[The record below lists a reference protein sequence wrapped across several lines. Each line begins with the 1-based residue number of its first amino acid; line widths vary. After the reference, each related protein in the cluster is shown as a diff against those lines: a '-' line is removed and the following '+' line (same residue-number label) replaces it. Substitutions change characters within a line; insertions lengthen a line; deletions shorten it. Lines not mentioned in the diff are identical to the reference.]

1 MASSRAPASVRR
13 NIVAN
18 FAGRMWSALMALAF
32 LPLYIRFLGIEA
44 YGLIGVFISLTAL
57 LSVFDMGLS
66 TTLSRELARLSA
78 RPGNEREAR
87 DLVRTVELIYW
98 GTGVLLGCGIAL
110 AAPFIAHD
118 WLNANGVALH
128 TMEQAIAIMGLAV
141 ALQWPNSLYA
151 GGLMG
156 LQRQVLLN
164 AIRAGAATLQ
174 AGGAVLVLW
183 LVSPTIQAYFLWQI
197 LVAALHTAIVA
208 AALWKSLPAAASAVF
223 RRTLLAK
230 NWRFAGGMT
239 GITVLVVILTQVD
252 KVVLSKMLALEM
264 FGYYVLAGV
273 VAGALNYVSGPIF
286 SALFPRLTQSAG
298 SGNATELALLYHKG
312 SQLMAALVSPLWII
326 LALFSEE
333 LMTLWLGDT
342 QAAANTH
349 LLVSLLAT
357 GTALNAFM
365 TLPYALQLAHGWT
378 ALSLYKNV
386 VSVAVLV
393 PLLYWLIARYGAVGA
408 ALAWIALNAGYLL
421 FEIPLMHRRLLRGS
435 MRRWYVMDVG
445 LPVALCLGIGL
456 IARLAAPSGMPAF
469 AVLLWIL
476 SALVVSFLCVALV
489 MPHTREWVRQL
500 AFPSVDAGAN
510 R

>member
-1 MASSRAPASVRR
+1 MASGQAPASVRR
-13 NIVAN
+13 NIAAN

-32 LPLYIRFLGIEA
+32 LPLYVRFLGIEA
-44 YGLIGVFISLTAL
+44 YGLIGVFISLTAM

-78 RPGNEREAR
+78 QPGNEMEAR

-98 GTGVLLGCGIAL
+98 GTGVLLGGGVAL
-110 AAPFIAHD
+110 SAPFIAHD
-118 WLNANGVALH
+118 WLNAQGVALQ

-164 AIRAGAATLQ
+164 AIRAGAATMQ

-183 LVSPTIQAYFLWQI
+183 LVSPTIHAYFLWQI
-197 LVAALHTAIVA
+197 LVAALHTAVVA
-208 AALWKSLPAAASAVF
+208 AALWKSLPAAAVGAVF
-223 RRTLLAK
+223 RRNLLAS
-230 NWRFAGGMT
+230 NWRFAGGIT

-252 KVVLSKMLALEM
+252 KVVLSKMLSLEM
-264 FGYYVLAGV
+264 FGYYALAAA
-273 VAGALNYVSGPIF
+273 VAGALNFVSSPIF
-286 SALFPRLTQSAG
+286 SALFPRFAQAAA
-298 SGNATELALLYHKG
+298 SGNAAEAASLYHKG

-333 LMTLWLGDT
+333 LLTLWFGDART
-342 QAAANTH
+342 VASTH

-357 GTALNAFM
+357 GTALNALM

-378 ALSLYKNV
+378 TLSLYKNA
-386 VSVAVLV
+386 VSLAVFV
-393 PLLYWLIARYGAVGA
+393 PLLFWFIARYGAAGA
-408 ALAWIALNAGYLL
+408 ALAWVALNAGYFV

-435 MRRWYVMDVG
+435 MRHWYLQDVG
-445 LPVALCLGIGL
+445 LPVGLCLAIGL
-456 IARLAAPSGMPAF
+456 AARLATPSGMPDY

-476 SALVVSFLCVALV
+476 LALVACFASVALA
-489 MPHTREWVRQL
+489 MPHTRNWIRQL
-500 AFPSVDAGAN
+500 ALVES